1 MSRFWYRN
9 ADTPWGYAIYRT
21 VYTEQSS
28 QVWYDV
34 IGKLESYLFYSVKRD
49 IEVKAREM
57 YDELED
63 TYGSVL
69 FNDASIFDGMSIDQ
83 EEEQE
88 EEERKDDKNDEEE
101 DEFNIPEEEI
111 ADFRADNTNFTFCV
125 LIDEEVLQSILA
137 APATPKE
144 AAKIFP
150 KKWFESIGYVK
161 VVDRQ
166 SGPGSSDD
174 YPGWMTVDLT
184 CLWEIYGMDD
194 LESQYP
200 YEDPRTGKRIVY
212 TGVPPTDPTREHHFG
227 GVSLG
232 HAM

>member
-1 MSRFWYRN
+1 
-9 ADTPWGYAIYRT
+9 
-21 VYTEQSS
+21 
-28 QVWYDV
+28 V

-69 FNDASIFDGMSIDQ
+69 FNDASIFDGMSIDRVRRHWLAMQ
-83 EEEQE
+83 GRKVNSGDDDNDDDNEEEEEEQE

-125 LIDEEVLQSILA
+125 LIDEEVLQSIMA

-200 YEDPRTGKRIVY
+200 YKDPRTGKRIVY

-232 HAM
+232 RAM